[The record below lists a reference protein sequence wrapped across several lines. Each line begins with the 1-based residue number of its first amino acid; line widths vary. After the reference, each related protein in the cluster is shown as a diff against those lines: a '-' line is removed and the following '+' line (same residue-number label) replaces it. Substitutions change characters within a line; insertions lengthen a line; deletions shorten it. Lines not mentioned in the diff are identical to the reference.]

1 MMNIFETCIRE
12 VLRRPQ
18 PIRRAQRKRTN
29 SGLASDCAHERRRQE
44 RCNMQLFDPNR
55 PQVNFRPGLLTDGPG
70 AIVPQLQLFPKP
82 DGTIDVSCML
92 PIKAGRFTAKAF
104 HRTLHITSIQA
115 MLEDFISDPEATLK
129 WLFHDEIQK
138 WIDTNMDLVPN
149 LEPSNKAFGRDLRKQ
164 RERDERREQG
174 SKELVL

>member
-1 MMNIFETCIRE
+1 
-12 VLRRPQ
+12 
-18 PIRRAQRKRTN
+18 
-29 SGLASDCAHERRRQE
+29 
-44 RCNMQLFDPNR
+44 
-55 PQVNFRPGLLTDGPG
+55 
-70 AIVPQLQLFPKP
+70 
-82 DGTIDVSCML
+82 ML

-104 HRTLHITSIQA
+104 HRTLHITSVQA

-149 LEPSNKAFGRDLRKQ
+149 LEPDLRKP
-164 RERDERREQG
+164 RDERREHIARSG

>member
-1 MMNIFETCIRE
+1 
-12 VLRRPQ
+12 
-18 PIRRAQRKRTN
+18 
-29 SGLASDCAHERRRQE
+29 
-44 RCNMQLFDPNR
+44 MQLFDPNR
-55 PQVNFRPGLLTDGPG
+55 PQVNFRPGLLTG
-70 AIVPQLQLFPKP
+70 AIVPTLQLFPNI

-104 HRTLHITSIQA
+104 HRTLHITSVQA

-149 LEPSNKAFGRDLRKQ
+149 LEPDLRKQ
-164 RERDERREQG
+164 RERDERREHIARSG